1 MNSLHLLYPYSVP
14 LAIRKRKQNRVEDK
28 DGSMAVVASELHW
41 VPETLYN
48 ATVSCVVV
56 NFKKFRKEL
65 PHLPQNVQFDIYYKL
80 YKQGSLCQL
89 SMEFSDLTQF
99 EVVLKVSNVRNKRNL
114 LHHCFQALMDHG
126 MNLATILADAFG
138 SRAAVLESATYD
150 EQLRGLHLG
159 LLLGDFLSEAGW
171 FLQAEKT
178 YNCCL
183 KICQQHDDLQSQAR
197 VFECCTRLI
206 HVQTSNCRYGE
217 AETSYQLGTKILD
230 SLQNSGIRIS
240 AAVLEAEKCA
250 LLFSRSHYDEA
261 YQYCI
266 RSLKAVNNRTP
277 IHSIINI
284 LRTASKACVV
294 KREFKKA
301 ELLIRHAVSLVREH
315 CGTRHPK
322 YSDVLLDFGFYLL
335 NVDSISQCTAV
346 YQQALDIRL
355 AAFGGQNLHVAVA
368 HEDLAYASYVHQ
380 YSSGKFRDAKE
391 HAEKAIS
398 IITQILPDDHLL
410 LASSRRVKA
419 LILEE
424 LAIDSDDKLVESK
437 LLQEAHDLHSSSL
450 NLAIKA
456 FGEFNV
462 QTAKHYGN
470 LGRLYQSMK
479 KYKEAEKMHLK
490 AIEIKENLLGEDD
503 YEVALSVGHLASLYN
518 YDMTLFDKAE
528 KLYLRS
534 ISIGK
539 KLFGPGYSGL
549 EYDYR
554 GLMRLYSKTNNFEK
568 MMEYHDV
575 LNTWNRMREKT
586 AGPVDILEYLA
597 NCHSNFTTMEIV
609 EKFFKMD

>member
-1 MNSLHLLYPYSVP
+1 M
-14 LAIRKRKQNRVEDK
+14 AI
-28 DGSMAVVASELHW
+28 VASELHW

-48 ATVSCVVV
+48 ASVSCIVV
-56 NFKKFRKEL
+56 NFKKYRREL
-65 PHLPQNVQFDIYYKL
+65 PQLPRNVQFDVYYKL
-80 YKQGSLCQL
+80 YKQGNLCQL
-89 SMEFSDLTQF
+89 AMEFSDLGQF
-99 EVVLKVSNVRNKRNL
+99 EVVLKASHVRNKRNL

-126 MNLATILADAFG
+126 MNLATILSDAFS
-138 SRAAVLESATYD
+138 SRATLLQSDQRV
-150 EQLRGLHLG
+150 EQERGLHLG

-178 YNCCL
+178 YNSCL
-183 KICQQHDDLQSQAR
+183 KICEQYEDNQSLAR

-206 HVQTSNCRYGE
+206 HVQTSNCRYTE
-217 AETSYQLGTKILD
+217 AEASYQLGTKILHQ
-230 SLQNSGIRIS
+230 LQNSGLKIGAS
-240 AAVLEAEKCA
+240 VLEAEKCA

-261 YQYCI
+261 YQYCL
-266 RSLKAVNNRTP
+266 RSLHAMNSSSP
-277 IHSIINI
+277 IHSIINV

-335 NVDSISQCTAV
+335 NVDSIIQCTAV

-380 YSSGKFRDAKE
+380 YSSGRFRDAKD

-424 LAIDSDDKLVESK
+424 LAIDSDDKQRESK

-518 YDMTLFDKAE
+518 YDMALFEKAE

-554 GLMRLYSKTNNFEK
+554 GLTRLYAKTSNFEK
-568 MMEYHDV
+568 VMQYHNI
-575 LNTWNRMREKT
+575 LTQWSQMREKT
-586 AGPVDILEYLA
+586 SGPVDILEYLA
-597 NCHSNFTTMEIV
+597 NCHSENTTMEIV
-609 EKFFKMD
+609 DTFFKMDSHQSCIGSGPSRDDAKRPAVK